1 MPRLGPGPFTVFA
14 PTNEAFAEIPPE
26 LLKHLL
32 QPEHHADL
40 VRVLTYHVTGSKILA
55 ADFVQGEQIPTLEGG
70 RLFVILFNKAILI
83 NDAEVTAADNLAS
96 NGSLPMISPLPR
108 CLSRRNAQLPGVV
121 HIINQVLFPLG
132 LRNALKA

>member
-1 MPRLGPGPFTVFA
+1 LRP
-14 PTNEAFAEIPPE
+14 PTRRSLRSPPE

-55 ADFVQGEQIPTLEGG
+55 ADFVQGEQIPTLAGG

-83 NDAEVTAADNLAS
+83 NAADNLAS
-96 NGSLPMISPLPR
+96 NGSLP
-108 CLSRRNAQLPGVV
+108 
-121 HIINQVLFPLG
+121 
-132 LRNALKA
+132 